1 MDDGRLD
8 LSPLKPDPERVDR
21 AADAVLAR
29 TRGTLAGRQRMQA
42 SVWREI
48 PGWERPLLATAAL
61 AALLSIVALIRV
73 HLAVPAEPVATLSED
88 AGVPA
93 PVASWV
99 DSDQPPDPATLLG
112 W

>member
-8 LSPLKPDPERVDR
+8 LTPLKPDPEHVDR
-21 AADAVLAR
+21 AADAILAR
-29 TRGTLAGRQRMQA
+29 TRETLAGRKRMHA

-48 PGWERPLLATAAL
+48 PGWERPQLAAAAL
-61 AALLSIVALIRV
+61 AAVLSIVALIRV
-73 HLAVPAEPVATLSED
+73 HPGVQGGHVATLSER

-93 PVASWV
+93 PVAPWV
-99 DSDQPPDPATLLG
+99 DSDQPPDMATLLN

>member
-8 LSPLKPDPERVDR
+8 LTPLRPDPEQVDR
-21 AADAVLAR
+21 AARAIHLR

-48 PGWERPLLATAAL
+48 PAWERPLLAAAAVAAL
-61 AALLSIVALIRV
+61 ISIVALIRV
-73 HLAVPAEPVATLSED
+73 HPGVPERVATLSED

-93 PVASWV
+93 PVAPWV
-99 DSDQPPDPATLLG
+99 DSDQPPDPSSLLD

>member
-8 LSPLKPDPERVDR
+8 LTPLKPDPERVDR

-29 TRGTLAGRQRMQA
+29 ARGMLAGRQRMQA
-42 SVWREI
+42 SVWHEI
-48 PGWERPLLATAAL
+48 PGWGRPLLATAAL

-73 HLAVPAEPVATLSED
+73 HPAAHGELVATLSED

-93 PVASWV
+93 PVAAWV
-99 DSDQPPDPATLLG
+99 DSDQPPDPATLIN

>member
-8 LSPLKPDPERVDR
+8 LTPLKPDPEHVDR
-21 AADAVLAR
+21 AAEAILAR
-29 TRGTLAGRQRMQA
+29 SRETLAGRKRMHA

-73 HLAVPAEPVATLSED
+73 HPRVPGEQVATLSEV

-93 PVASWV
+93 AVAPWV
-99 DSDQPPDPATLLG
+99 DSNQPPDKASLLN

>member
-8 LSPLKPDPERVDR
+8 LTPLEPDPERVAR

-29 TRGTLAGRQRMQA
+29 ARGTLAGRQRMQA

-48 PGWERPLLATAAL
+48 PGWGRPLLATAAL
-61 AALLSIVALIRV
+61 AALVSVAVLLRV
-73 HLAVPAEPVATLSED
+73 HAPVPRAHVVTLSSV

-93 PVASWV
+93 PFASWV
-99 DSDQPPDPATLLG
+99 DSGQPPDPASVLD